1 MIDISDG
8 LATDAGHVAR
18 RSGVTIELDLNAVPL
33 ADGVREVAAAGGVEP
48 AVFAATAG
56 DDYELCVCM
65 PHNSRGHPA
74 LTCGSAAAV
83 GLGQFPD
90 TNIPSDRARRRTPAV
105 GAELRRRP
113 PAGRRC
119 IRPD

>member
-18 RSGVTIELDLNAVPL
+18 RSGVTIELDLDAVPL
-33 ADGVREVAAAGGVEP
+33 ADGVHEVAAAGGVEP

-65 PHNSRGHPA
+65 PPNSRGHPA
-74 LTCGSAAAV
+74 LTWIGRVLAGPPGV
-83 GLGQFPD
+83 GF
-90 TNIPSDRARRRTPAV
+90 I
-105 GAELRRRP
+105 GASGDLSGYEHSF
-113 PAGRRC
+113 
-119 IRPD
+119 